1 MQAWTVAVIRQ
12 NATAL
17 VTTPTSSTPTLTAT
31 GVRQQAQVRL
41 PLGQSI
47 LPLAHPFQDSASQS
61 TTDAASAFQAQ
72 FQTFLQQLSSG

>member
-1 MQAWTVAVIRQ
+1 MQAWTVVVIRQ

-17 VTTPTSSTPTLTAT
+17 VTTPTSSTPTLAT

-41 PLGQSI
+41 PLSQSI
-47 LPLAHPFQDSASQS
+47 LPLAHPFQDSTSQS